1 MTQPLK
7 KRILLAIPTI
17 TSYHTFLKELMESLV
32 IQGWDTHLAC
42 ALEPIRGFDCYKE
55 AVAGKTHHIDFPR
68 GANPKRHLLAALQ
81 LRKLVKEICPQL
93 IHCHFGVTSFTAA
106 LARRP
111 SWPFTIATIQG
122 LTFPQTHGLRK
133 WVFGACEYWSQ
144 RQMDGTWVLTQC
156 DVDAFA
162 SLGVQNKMFLQSSK
176 GFGCRLD
183 LFDRSRYGKDGLQAL
198 RRSLGIKQDDF
209 VFIFI
214 GRQVQFKGFAVAV
227 RAFTNIANE
236 YSQVKLLLVGER
248 DPLHPTGL
256 CAAEEKYLRSSQNIV
271 HVGWVNDVA
280 KYLAISDANVFP
292 SKREGMPVN
301 LMESL
306 AMGVP
311 VITSNSRGCR
321 DVIRN
326 DIDGLLILELTE
338 RAFEAAMRRLLG
350 DGSLRSRLAENAL
363 AGRARFDRR
372 AWIKEQ
378 IEIYDR
384 FLNR

>member
-1 MTQPLK
+1 MAQPIN

-32 IQGWDTHLAC
+32 TQGWDVHLAC
-42 ALEPIRGFDCYKE
+42 SLEPIHGFDCYKE

-68 GANPKRHLLAALQ
+68 GANPTRHLLAALQ

-106 LARRP
+106 LARQP

-122 LTFPQTHGLRK
+122 LTFPQTRGLRK

-144 RQMDGTWVLTQC
+144 RRMDGTWVLTQC

-162 SLGVQNKMFLQSSK
+162 SLGVRDKVFLQSSK

-183 LFDRSRYGKDGLQAL
+183 LFDRSSYGTAGLLAL

-209 VFIFI
+209 VFIFV
-214 GRQVQFKGFAVAV
+214 GRQVHFKGFAVVV
-227 RAFTNIANE
+227 RAFTNIAKE
-236 YSQVKLLLVGER
+236 YSHVKLLLVGER
-248 DPLHPTGL
+248 DPVHPTGL
-256 CAAEEKYLRSSQNIV
+256 CAAEEKYLRSSNNIV
-271 HVGWVNDVA
+271 RVGWVSDVA
-280 KYLAISDANVFP
+280 KYLAIADANVFP

-311 VITSNSRGCR
+311 AITSNSRGCR
-321 DVIRN
+321 DVVR
-326 DIDGLLILELTE
+326 DHVDGLVVPGSTE
-338 RAFEAAMRRLLG
+338 RAFETAMRRLLG
-350 DGSLRSRLAENAL
+350 DSGLRSLLAENAL

-372 AWIKEQ
+372 AWITEQ
-378 IEIYDR
+378 VEIYDR